1 MLMAHPAVLK
11 DLIAQYEA
19 LTLLGA
25 EESTPQARQ
34 RLADVSY
41 MLCVATGTKD
51 ADMAVIAARHRLSG
65 ARPEDD
71 SLLQAS
77 APQPASAGI

>member
-34 RLADVSY
+34 RLADISY
-41 MLCVATGTKD
+41 TLCVATGTKD
-51 ADMAVIAARHRLSG
+51 VDMALIAARHRLSG

-71 SLLQAS
+71 SLLQA
-77 APQPASAGI
+77 AASADSALGV